1 VNAPRAALRR
11 FAIALLVAVSLAAVT
26 TRLYASDEV
35 EFFAWL
41 HSWTFDRDVD
51 FENEYQYFYD
61 TGAMRNALFHETFL
75 ERVNERGLRHNF
87 TPIGCALLWAPFY
100 AIGHAAALVSGAPAD
115 GLGHPYVAAVAYGSA
130 LYGLAA
136 IALSAAI
143 ARRIAG
149 EGWRASLAVWIGTPL
164 IFYMYVAPGFSHA
177 CSAFAVAL
185 FLFTWLRVRDS
196 WTPGGA
202 ALLGASGAL
211 MAMVREQDLFFVIGP
226 ALDFLRFAATARRAG
241 SVRASHL
248 GRIRPAAVATAAA
261 GFLLVYWP
269 QLLAYRALNGHLGPD
284 ATVRSKMIWS
294 SPHGWQVLFSPE
306 HGLFAWTP
314 LALVAVA
321 GLVWMAIRPHGDRAR
336 DVRWLATLA
345 LVMIGVQAYVSG
357 CVDSW
362 SVAGS
367 FGQRRFVALTPLL
380 AVGIAALFTRARRPL
395 ARAAAI
401 GLVVACV
408 WWNLGLVL
416 QFSLHEMD
424 RQRLTLRA
432 NARATFVDLPVRA
445 PSIVWQYLT
454 DRSAFYGRPRQ

>member
-1 VNAPRAALRR
+1 VNASRAALRR
-11 FAIALLVAVSLAAVT
+11 FGIALLVAVSLAGVT

-35 EFFAWL
+35 EYFAWL

-61 TGAMRNALFHETFL
+61 SGAMRNALFHETFL
-75 ERVNERGLRHNF
+75 ERVNERGRRHNF

-100 AIGHAAALVSGAPAD
+100 AIGHAAARLSGTPAD
-115 GLGHPYVAAVAYGSA
+115 GLGGPYVAAIAYGSA

-143 ARRIAG
+143 ARRVSGAG
-149 EGWRASLAVWIGTPL
+149 WPASFAVWIGTPL

-185 FLFTWLRVRDS
+185 FLFTWLRVRDRWS
-196 WTPGGA
+196 PGGA
-202 ALLGASGAL
+202 ALLGASAAL
-211 MAMVREQDLFFVIGP
+211 MAMVREQDLFFIIGP
-226 ALDFLRFAATARRAG
+226 ALDFARFAATARGDDATRSGRALRTL
-241 SVRASHL
+241 V
-248 GRIRPAAVATAAA
+248 PAVAASAA
-261 GFLLVYWP
+261 GGLVVYWP
-269 QLLAYRALNGHLGPD
+269 QLLAYRALNGHFGPD
-284 ATVRSKMIWS
+284 ASVRSKMIWS

-314 LALVAVA
+314 LALIAVA
-321 GLVWMAIRPHGDRAR
+321 GLAWMAIRPPDDRAR
-336 DVRWLATLA
+336 DVRWLASLA
-345 LVMIGVQAYVSG
+345 LVMIAVQAYVSG

-380 AVGIAALFTRARRPL
+380 AVGIAPLIARPRRPL
-395 ARAAAI
+395 ARAAAAI
-401 GLVVACV
+401 VLAGCV
-408 WWNLGLVL
+408 WWNLGLAL

-424 RQRLTLRA
+424 RQRLTLRE
-432 NARATFVDLPVRA
+432 NARATFLDLPVRA